1 MLGRAI
7 EQNQKIGVDV
17 MLIQNSAATLGRLVE
32 QYYWKFIHE
41 KAAIRGVKISESA
54 KTGGRLR
61 AAKHKHEHAAWART
75 SHEFEHDHRLNRK
88 TEIEDQPIRE
98 AHILSPWK
106 HGLID
111 PVGRR

>member
-54 KTGGRLR
+54 KTGGRFVLQSTSTSMQLGEQPR
-61 AAKHKHEHAAWART
+61 VWCGKNVPRVRT
-75 SHEFEHDHRLNRK
+75 
-88 TEIEDQPIRE
+88 
-98 AHILSPWK
+98 
-106 HGLID
+106 
-111 PVGRR
+111 